1 MKGLII
7 ATSARLT
14 RQTRSNRIKAR
25 HTPLQAKKQ
34 HIKRNPQ
41 TKRGGNA
48 QMTKK
53 EKAQIQAKIEQY
65 RKWAA
70 EEAAEARRAADD
82 SERDEHRLQERLND
96 SAADTLELLLAEL
109 S

>member
-41 TKRGGNA
+41 TKRGDISQMRARASPKKSGGNPIKGY
-48 QMTKK
+48 TDKP
-53 EKAQIQAKIEQY
+53 
-65 RKWAA
+65 
-70 EEAAEARRAADD
+70 
-82 SERDEHRLQERLND
+82 L
-96 SAADTLELLLAEL
+96 
-109 S
+109 